1 MSTVFNCD
9 VIELQKNKQ
18 EVGSSTSVESGVS
31 FPFEI
36 KRVYYIYDVP
46 GGSDRGGHAH
56 KELEQYIIATSG
68 AFEVVLDDGKN
79 RKTIR
84 LDRPNFALHIRKGIW
99 RETKNFTSGSIC
111 MVLASEVYAENDY
124 IYDYKEFLKYKN
136 EDLDNFTRK

>member
-9 VIELQKNKQ
+9 VIELKKNKQ
-18 EVGSSTSVESGVS
+18 KVGSSTSVESGLS

-56 KELEQYIIATSG
+56 KELEQFIIATSG

-111 MVLASEVYAENDY
+111 MVLASEVYAESDY
-124 IYDYKEFLKYKN
+124 IYDYKEYIKYKN
-136 EDLDNFTRK
+136 EDPNNVPR

>member
-9 VIELQKNKQ
+9 VIELKKNKQ
-18 EVGSSTSVESGVS
+18 KVGSSTSVESRLS

-46 GGSDRGGHAH
+46 GGSDCGGHAH

-111 MVLASEVYAENDY
+111 MVLASEVYAESDY
-124 IYDYKEFLKYKN
+124 IYDYKEYLKYKN
-136 EDLDNFTRK
+136 EDPNNVSR

>member
-9 VIELQKNKQ
+9 VIELKKNKQ
-18 EVGSSTSVESGVS
+18 KVGSSTSVESRLS

-56 KELEQYIIATSG
+56 KELEQFIIATSG

-111 MVLASEVYAENDY
+111 MVLASEVYTESDY
-124 IYDYKEFLKYKN
+124 IYDYKEYLKYKN
-136 EDLDNFTRK
+136 EDPNNVPR

>member
-1 MSTVFNCD
+1 MSTIFNCD
-9 VIELQKNKQ
+9 VIELKKNKQ
-18 EVGSSTSVESGVS
+18 KVGSSTSVESRLS

-111 MVLASEVYAENDY
+111 MVLASEVYTESDY
-124 IYDYKEFLKYKN
+124 IYDYKEYLKYKN
-136 EDLDNFTRK
+136 EDPNNVPR

>member
-9 VIELQKNKQ
+9 VIELKKNKQ
-18 EVGSSTSVESGVS
+18 KVGSSTSVESGLS

-56 KELEQYIIATSG
+56 KELEQFIIATSG

-99 RETKNFTSGSIC
+99 RETKNFTSGSTC
-111 MVLASEVYAENDY
+111 MVLASEVYAESDY
-124 IYDYKEFLKYKN
+124 IYDYKEYLKYKN
-136 EDLDNFTRK
+136 EDPNNVPR

>member
-9 VIELQKNKQ
+9 VIELKKNKQ
-18 EVGSSTSVESGVS
+18 KVGSSTSVESGLS

-46 GGSDRGGHAH
+46 GGSDRGGHAN
-56 KELEQYIIATSG
+56 KELEQFIIATSG

-99 RETKNFTSGSIC
+99 RETKNFTSGSTC
-111 MVLASEVYAENDY
+111 MVLASEVYAESDY
-124 IYDYKEFLKYKN
+124 IYDYKEYLKYKN
-136 EDLDNFTRK
+136 EDPNNVPR

>member
-9 VIELQKNKQ
+9 VIELKKNKQ
-18 EVGSSTSVESGVS
+18 KVGSSTSVESGLS

-56 KELEQYIIATSG
+56 KELEQFIIATSG

-99 RETKNFTSGSIC
+99 RETKNFTSGSTC
-111 MVLASEVYAENDY
+111 MVLASEVYAESDY
-124 IYDYKEFLKYKN
+124 IYDYKEYQKYKN
-136 EDLDNFTRK
+136 EDPNNVPR

>member
-9 VIELQKNKQ
+9 VIELKKNKQ
-18 EVGSSTSVESGVS
+18 KVGSSTSVESGLS

-111 MVLASEVYAENDY
+111 MVLASEVYAESDY
-124 IYDYKEFLKYKN
+124 IYDYKEYLKYKN
-136 EDLDNFTRK
+136 EDPNNVPR

>member
-9 VIELQKNKQ
+9 VIELKKNKQ
-18 EVGSSTSVESGVS
+18 KVGSSTSVESRLS

-56 KELEQYIIATSG
+56 KELEQFIIATSG

-111 MVLASEVYAENDY
+111 MVLASEVYAESDY
-124 IYDYKEFLKYKN
+124 IYDYKEYLKYKN
-136 EDLDNFTRK
+136 EDPNNVPR

>member
-9 VIELQKNKQ
+9 VIELKKNKQ
-18 EVGSSTSVESGVS
+18 KVGSSTSVESGLS

-111 MVLASEVYAENDY
+111 MVLASEVYAESDY
-124 IYDYKEFLKYKN
+124 IYDYKEYLKYKN
-136 EDLDNFTRK
+136 EDPNNVSR

>member
-1 MSTVFNCD
+1 MSTIFNCD
-9 VIELQKNKQ
+9 VIELKKNKQ
-18 EVGSSTSVESGVS
+18 KVGSSTSVESGLS

-68 AFEVVLDDGKN
+68 AFEVALDDGKN

-111 MVLASEVYAENDY
+111 MVLASEVYAESDY
-124 IYDYKEFLKYKN
+124 IYDYKEYLKYKN
-136 EDLDNFTRK
+136 EDPNNVPR

>member
-9 VIELQKNKQ
+9 VIELKKNKQ
-18 EVGSSTSVESGVS
+18 KVGSSTSVESRLS

-111 MVLASEVYAENDY
+111 MVLASEVYAESDY
-124 IYDYKEFLKYKN
+124 IYDYKEYLKYKN
-136 EDLDNFTRK
+136 EDPNNVPR

>member
-1 MSTVFNCD
+1 MSTIFNCD
-9 VIELQKNKQ
+9 VIELKKNKQ
-18 EVGSSTSVESGVS
+18 KVGSSTSVESRLS

-111 MVLASEVYAENDY
+111 MVLASEVYAESDY
-124 IYDYKEFLKYKN
+124 IYDYKEYLKYKN
-136 EDLDNFTRK
+136 EDPNNVSR

>member
-9 VIELQKNKQ
+9 VIELKKNKQ
-18 EVGSSTSVESGVS
+18 KVGSSTSVESEMS
-31 FPFEI
+31 FPFQI

-68 AFEVVLDDGKN
+68 AFEIVLDDGKN

-111 MVLASEVYAENDY
+111 MVLASEVYAESDY

-136 EDLDNFTRK
+136 EGLNNFSRK